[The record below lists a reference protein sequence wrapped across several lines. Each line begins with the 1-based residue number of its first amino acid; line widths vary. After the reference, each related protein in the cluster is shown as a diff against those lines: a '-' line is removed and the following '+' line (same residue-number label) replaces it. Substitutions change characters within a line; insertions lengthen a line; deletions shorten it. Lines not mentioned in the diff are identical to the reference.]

1 MRLPRAPPPPVD
13 TIALEERESRRGALA
28 SGFATAELHHHAGH
42 DPPAGASHGAP
53 PVSAGYSMTRPDRF
67 EEQLLAA
74 FIVSSR
80 SRAWSTGMSE
90 TIQLG
95 TRWRARRAT
104 REPSDCESGGQEF
117 ESLRARHVGIR
128 RRRRMLPTWR
138 LVTALKQ
145 HSLPLRRAAAREVGL
160 SGAISEGVATE
171 RGMHLRT

>member
-1 MRLPRAPPPPVD
+1 
-13 TIALEERESRRGALA
+13 
-28 SGFATAELHHHAGH
+28 
-42 DPPAGASHGAP
+42 
-53 PVSAGYSMTRPDRF
+53 MTRPDRF

-117 ESLRARHVGIR
+117 EPLRARQLTSCRTVN
-128 RRRRMLPTWR
+128 
-138 LVTALKQ
+138 LKIG
-145 HSLPLRRAAAREVGL
+145 PR
-160 SGAISEGVATE
+160 
-171 RGMHLRT
+171 